1 MKSSRKKHRRFT
13 PSFAAQVRVDTKN
26 PVINA
31 KLTGFNNHGD
41 ATGITEDGE
50 NIDVA
55 FGIPEED
62 VQVEILGRREGTLY
76 GKVIKVNIASRSRKK
91 PECPH
96 FGECGGCQLQH
107 IDYDKQL
114 QLKRDIVI
122 KTLREIGKIVEPSV
136 SQMVK
141 SPLNWGYRNN
151 ARFTVRNNGEIGFT
165 NWITHRFE
173 SIEHCHIMDPR
184 INEIKNQLKD
194 SLNSSDSQLSVRV
207 GANTDS
213 YMIQPN
219 LSDRDIPLN
228 FETGQPQHNEKLLG
242 FNFQISS
249 PSFFQVNTRQA
260 EKMVNLIREKLNP
273 NGLET
278 LVDAY
283 AGVGV
288 FAGLLSPYYANIIAV
303 EESAAAVKD
312 AKQNLLGLSNIDLI
326 QEKTELVM
334 QNENFIIDHLILDPP
349 RSGCDQ
355 YVLDSIIENK
365 PEKVAYVSCDPIT
378 LSRDLSYLV
387 LGGFS
392 IKEVIPIDM
401 FPHTSHIESLT
412 ILERPKRHSYILA
425 STSKRRI
432 ELLKSV
438 DFEGTILEPALKEE
452 LFSNSLPINIL
463 PSTYAT
469 EIALAKAKSIANK
482 SKVPVLA
489 ADTIVV
495 SSKGEI
501 FGKPK
506 DAKDARKMLYN
517 LRGDV
522 HEVITAV
529 ALFNPVS
536 QQIDSTFNTTSVTFR
551 DCSDDE
557 IEEYIIKGNPY
568 QKAGGY
574 GIQDKAL
581 NPVEEYD
588 GCPLNILGLP
598 LCSVQQLFENIGL
611 NPFRTIYDQTGK
623 SSHQKCTEVFSRWMS
638 AL

>member
-1 MKSSRKKHRRFT
+1 MKSSRKKHRRFK
-13 PSFAAQVRVDTKN
+13 PSFAAQVRMDTKN
-26 PVINA
+26 PVVNA

-76 GKVIKVNIASRSRKK
+76 GRVVKINSASSSRKE

-96 FGECGGCQLQH
+96 FGQCGGCQLQH

-122 KTLREIGKIVEPSV
+122 KSLREIAQIIDPAV
-136 SQMVK
+136 SQMIK

-151 ARFTVRNNGEIGFT
+151 ARFTVRNDGEIGFT
-165 NWITHRFE
+165 NWITHQFE
-173 SIEHCHIMDPR
+173 SIKYCHIMDPR

-228 FETGQPQHNEKLLG
+228 FETGQPQHSEKLLG
-242 FNFQISS
+242 FNFQVSS

-355 YVLDSIIENK
+355 SVLDSIIENK

-401 FPHTSHIESLT
+401 FPQTYHIESLT
-412 ILERPKRHSYILA
+412 ILERPTRQSYILA

-432 ELLKSV
+432 ELLQSANFK
-438 DFEGTILEPALKEE
+438 GTILGPTLKEE
-452 LFSNSLPINIL
+452 LFSNTL
-463 PSTYAT
+463 PSNISPSNYAT
-469 EIALAKAKSIANK
+469 EIALAKVKSIGNK
-482 SKVPVLA
+482 SKIPVLA

-495 SSKGEI
+495 SSNGEI
-501 FGKPK
+501 LGKPK
-506 DAKDARKMLYN
+506 DAKDARKMLYT

-529 ALFNPVS
+529 ALINPIS
-536 QQIDSTFNTTSVTFR
+536 QEIYSNSTTTTVTFR
-551 DCSDDE
+551 DCSDKE
-557 IEEYIIKGNPY
+557 IEDYIIAGNPY
-568 QKAGGY
+568 EKAGGY
-574 GIQDKAL
+574 GIQDKEL
-581 NPVEEYD
+581 NPVEMYH

-598 LCSVQQLFENIGL
+598 LCSVQQLFGNIGM
-611 NPFRTIYDQTGK
+611 NPFRPIYHQTGK
-623 SSHQKCTEVFSRWMS
+623 FLHQNCTKIFSRWMDS
-638 AL
+638 L